1 MKTILPAHTSSLS
14 RLNRMLSGKAFDNA
28 RFFILVDEN
37 TYNHCLPHLI
47 SKVDRLQQA
56 EFMEVPVSEECK
68 DIAIATQLW
77 QTLLE
82 SNADRNS
89 VLVNLGGGC
98 ISDLGGFV
106 AAGYKRGIR
115 HINIPTTLVGMVDA
129 AIGGKTAL
137 NLDNS
142 KNQIGFFH
150 QPAIVCVEP
159 AFLDTLPDAMLLDG
173 VFEMLKTFMVGD
185 PGRYESLC
193 GMILD
198 GTFEVL
204 PDMIAACAEIKT
216 AVVRRD
222 LYDRSVRRIL
232 NLGHT
237 FGHAF
242 ETWCM
247 RNGHPVLH
255 GYAIAW
261 GLVCELIMSHQQ
273 VAFPSQTLYDIA
285 NFVKENYGP
294 LRITCDDYP
303 ALYELMTHDK
313 KNEGE
318 EINFT
323 LMRNVG
329 DPALNYTANKEQ
341 IGATLDIYRDL
352 MGI

>member
-37 TYNHCLPHLI
+37 TYNHCLPRLI
-47 SKVDRLQQA
+47 SKVDRMQQA
-56 EFMEVPVSEECK
+56 EFMEVPVGEECK

-82 SNADRNS
+82 SNADRNC

-98 ISDLGGFV
+98 ITDLGGFV
-106 AAGYKRGIR
+106 AACYKRGIR

-150 QPAIVCVEP
+150 QPAIVCIEP

-237 FGHAF
+237 FGHAIESF
-242 ETWCM
+242 
-247 RNGHPVLH
+247 
-255 GYAIAW
+255 
-261 GLVCELIMSHQQ
+261 SHQPGRQ
-273 VAFPSQTLYDIA
+273 PVAHGAAVGIGMVCALQLSVAKLGLPQHVLDRYRAVAAKLTAIPRYTLRDT
-285 NFVKENYGP
+285 E
-294 LRITCDDYP
+294 
-303 ALYELMTHDK
+303 ELLTYMRRDK
-313 KNEGE
+313 KNASGH
-318 EINFT
+318 I
-323 LMRNVG
+323 LCVLLQ
-329 DPALNYTANKEQ
+329 D
-341 IGATLDIYRDL
+341 IGAPVIDLQVDENEIRNTLL
-352 MGI
+352 KLC